1 MRELENVI
9 EYITPKDAA
18 EQLGVATQTLR
29 KYANLFDKVSE
40 KDYFHRDSQNAR
52 IYSNN
57 DLEAIKRMLEISKT
71 ANETLENAVSAVIG
85 ELDKEEET
93 VETSETSETTPV
105 VQEENSGETTDI
117 TVLQQAIVLQNNM
130 LGQYGELMQQVIES
144 NEQLKVDIDGLIT
157 DQKKALEELEKKSIE
172 RDKKYQE
179 ELEQYRKD
187 SEKKGFFARLFRK

>member
-1 MRELENVI
+1 MKDLENVI

-40 KDYFHRDSQNAR
+40 RDYFHRDSQNAR

-57 DLEAIKRMLEISKT
+57 DITAIKRMLEVSKT
-71 ANETLENAVSAVIG
+71 ANETLENAVSTVIE
-85 ELDKEEET
+85 ELDHPTQAIQPE
-93 VETSETSETTPV
+93 SSETTPV
-105 VQEENSGETTDI
+105 VKEEKGDETTDI

-130 LGQYGELMQQVIES
+130 LGQYGELMQEVIES
-144 NEQLKVDIDGLIT
+144 NEQLKIDIQALIT
-157 DQKKALEELEKKSIE
+157 DQKSVLEDLEKKSIE

-179 ELEQYRKD
+179 ELERFKKE
-187 SEKKGFFARLFRK
+187 SEKKGFFARLFKK

>member
-1 MRELENVI
+1 MKELENVI

-40 KDYFHRDSQNAR
+40 TDYFHRDSQNAR

-57 DLEAIKRMLEISKT
+57 DITAIKRMLEVSKT
-71 ANETLENAVSAVIG
+71 ANETLENAVSTVIE
-85 ELDKEEET
+85 ELDHPTQTTQTE
-93 VETSETSETTPV
+93 SSETTPV
-105 VQEENSGETTDI
+105 VQEEKGDETTDI

-130 LGQYGELMQQVIES
+130 LGQYGELMQEVIES
-144 NEQLKVDIDGLIT
+144 NEQLKVDIQALIS
-157 DQKKALEELEKKSIE
+157 DQKSVLEDLEKKSAE

-179 ELEQYRKD
+179 ELERFKKET
-187 SEKKGFFARLFRK
+187 EKKGFFARLFRK

>member
-1 MRELENVI
+1 MKELENVI

-40 KDYFHRDSQNAR
+40 TDYFHRDSQNAR

-57 DLEAIKRMLEISKT
+57 DITAIKRMLEVSKT
-71 ANETLENAVSAVIG
+71 ANETLENAVSTVIE
-85 ELDKEEET
+85 ELDRPTQATQTE
-93 VETSETSETTPV
+93 SSETTPV
-105 VQEENSGETTDI
+105 VQEEKGDETTDI

-130 LGQYGELMQQVIES
+130 LGQYGELMQEVIES
-144 NEQLKVDIDGLIT
+144 NEQLKVDIQALIS
-157 DQKKALEELEKKSIE
+157 DQKSVLEDLEKKSAE

-179 ELEQYRKD
+179 ELERFKKE
-187 SEKKGFFARLFRK
+187 SEKKGFFARLFKK

>member
-1 MRELENVI
+1 MKELENVI

-40 KDYFHRDSQNAR
+40 TDYFHRDSQNAR

-57 DLEAIKRMLEISKT
+57 DITAIKRMLEVSKT
-71 ANETLENAVSAVIG
+71 ANETLENAVSTVIE
-85 ELDKEEET
+85 ELDHPTQATQTE
-93 VETSETSETTPV
+93 SSETTPV
-105 VQEENSGETTDI
+105 VQEEKGDETTDI

-130 LGQYGELMQQVIES
+130 LGQYGELMQEVIES
-144 NEQLKVDIDGLIT
+144 NEQLKVDIQALIS
-157 DQKKALEELEKKSIE
+157 DQKSVLEDLEKKSTE

-179 ELEQYRKD
+179 ELERFKKE
-187 SEKKGFFARLFRK
+187 SEKKGFFARLFKK